1 MTQIIL
7 DADIAS
13 KLNGVFQPVELCD
26 PSGRV
31 LGRFVPR
38 IDMSEWEPIT
48 PDVSEEELDRR
59 ERSEVWYSTEEVFAY
74 LKRLEEQ
81 QG

>member
-7 DADIAS
+7 DGGLAS

-31 LGRFVPR
+31 LGQFVPR

-48 PDVSEEELDRR
+48 PAVSEEELDRR
-59 ERSEVWYSTEEVFAY
+59 EKSNEKRYTTAEVIAY
-74 LKRLEEQ
+74 LEKLR
-81 QG
+81 